1 LVVIILETGM
11 LGCLRRTCRI
21 KSSIKPKMDLELD
34 EDVLEEEERVKK
46 FMHQRHSLN
55 MS

>member
-1 LVVIILETGM
+1 
-11 LGCLRRTCRI
+11 
-21 KSSIKPKMDLELD
+21 LELD

-55 MS
+55 MSQNMVNAPN